1 MIPYSEREQK
11 TLLERLF
18 SDIVST
24 AGSRD
29 QYVQHERDE
38 APRVL
43 PPLQLLLDLDFEQKF
58 TSLMRSIYRRMPAL

>member
-24 AGSRD
+24 ASSRD
-29 QYVQHERDE
+29 QYAQQEREE
-38 APRVL
+38 APSVQ

-58 TSLMRSIYRRMPAL
+58 MSLMRSIYRRLPAL

>member
-18 SDIVST
+18 NDIVST
-24 AGSRD
+24 ANFRD
-29 QYVQHERDE
+29 RYDEHERED

-43 PPLQLLLDLDFEQKF
+43 PPVQLLLDLDFEQKF
-58 TSLMRSIYRRMPAL
+58 AALMRSIYRRLPAL

>member
-11 TLLERLF
+11 TLVERLF

-24 AGSRD
+24 AASR
-29 QYVQHERDE
+29 ERYDE
-38 APRVL
+38 REQEGPRVL

-58 TSLMRSIYRRMPAL
+58 AALMRSIYRRLPAL